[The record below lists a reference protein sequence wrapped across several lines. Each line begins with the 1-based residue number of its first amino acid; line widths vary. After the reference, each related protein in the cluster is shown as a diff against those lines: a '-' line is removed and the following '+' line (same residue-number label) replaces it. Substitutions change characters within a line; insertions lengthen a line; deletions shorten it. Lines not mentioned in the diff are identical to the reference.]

1 MNALHSMTGFARTSG
16 VQGDVSWVWE
26 ARSVNGKSLDVRWR
40 LPQGLSALE
49 PLGRKAFEAKISRGN
64 IQASLTL
71 SRVGSDSGYEVDEA
85 WLEQLSQ
92 ISSTVPG
99 MTDPAHLPQ
108 LMQIEGV
115 IRPADMAKAVMDE
128 AVKAAVMESLEA
140 LIFNLVAARKT
151 EGAALSNLLSAA
163 VDQIEALT
171 AKAKDNADNQPA
183 AIKARFDE
191 KFAALMGDN
200 LDPQRL
206 ATEAAILAVKAD
218 VREELD
224 RLTAHAAQ
232 ARALL
237 AHGSPI
243 GRKLEF
249 LAQEFN
255 REINTLC
262 SKSASIA
269 LTQIGLSL
277 KSANEQFREQ
287 AANVE

>member
-183 AIKARFDE
+183 AIKARFDK